1 MIQFLGGIIGPK
13 AVKPFL
19 IVLAVLALVIG
30 LGVARCVWKGGA
42 VEQAKQ
48 TTASSEALAN
58 AAESAVE
65 TVTNANARETS
76 VDNLV
81 TEAAKEIDN
90 APSPEAARAAALRAV
105 CLLPEYRAD
114 PSCKV
119 QQPNP

>member
-1 MIQFLGGIIGPK
+1 MIRLLDGIIGPK
-13 AVKPFL
+13 TVKPLL
-19 IVLAVLALVIG
+19 IVLAVVVLVGG

-42 VEQAKQ
+42 AQQAEQ
-48 TTASSEALAN
+48 TTASSEALAS

-119 QQPNP
+119 QQPDP